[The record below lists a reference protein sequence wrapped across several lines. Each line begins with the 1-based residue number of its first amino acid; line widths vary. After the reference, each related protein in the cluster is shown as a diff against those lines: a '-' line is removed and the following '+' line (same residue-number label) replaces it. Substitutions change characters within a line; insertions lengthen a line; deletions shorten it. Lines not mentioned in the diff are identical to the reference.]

1 VTRDGRLGER
11 CTSVKNKRVDK
22 REEVEIA
29 VVDMARWPDLER
41 LFESRGGPK
50 GCWCMVWRPMPERP
64 QRSDGQSRKRALKS
78 RVQSGQP
85 VGTLGVPGRRTHSV
99 VSVAPRLWEVS

>member
-22 REEVEIA
+22 QEEVEIA

-85 VGTLGVPGRRTHSV
+85 VGLLAYLGGEPTAWC
-99 VSVAPRLWEVS
+99 SVAPRLWEVS